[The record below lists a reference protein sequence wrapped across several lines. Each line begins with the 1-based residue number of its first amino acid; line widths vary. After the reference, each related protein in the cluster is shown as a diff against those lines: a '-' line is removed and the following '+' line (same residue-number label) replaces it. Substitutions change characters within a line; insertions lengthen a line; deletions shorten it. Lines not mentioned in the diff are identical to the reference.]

1 MVLRLSRFLKHRVS
15 CLFNRTLSV
24 TVSFTDVYLS
34 LNDIIIPNNG
44 YVPISSIPLNNNGG
58 TALLCHTNR
67 LPPQEHEKHS
77 GGDWFSPN
85 GTRVG
90 SKGSTNVPGF
100 ERNRGS
106 MVVRLKRTNGAA
118 VEGIYWCT
126 TRDDLLK
133 PWTVYVG
140 LYHSGK
146 GIVSSTQTIKK
157 D

>member
-1 MVLRLSRFLKHRVS
+1 MS

-34 LNDIIIPNNG
+34 LNGIIIPNHG
-44 YVPISSIPLNNNGG
+44 YVPISSIPLNNNDD

-90 SKGSTNVPGF
+90 SEGSTNVPGF
-100 ERNRGS
+100 VRNRSS
-106 MVVRLKRTNGAA
+106 MAVRLKRTNGAA
-118 VEGIYWCT
+118 PEGIYWCSVK
-126 TRDDLLK
+126 DDLG
-133 PWTVYVG
+133 PTWTVYVG
-140 LYHSGK
+140 LYNNGK
-146 GIVSSTQTIKK
+146 GIAIYS
-157 D
+157 